1 MKALRY
7 TKIGSAPEVVE
18 IEKPTP
24 GPGEILL
31 KVTAAGV
38 CHSDDYVMSLPE
50 EDYLAQQYPL
60 PLTLGHEGAGVIES
74 FGEGVE
80 TGLQIGD
87 AVAVYGP
94 WGCGHCLNCSQGK
107 ENYCTNAAAEGIR
120 PPGLGAQ
127 GSMAEYMIVD
137 DVRHLVPIG
146 ELDPVKNVSL
156 TDAGLT
162 PYHAIKRSLP
172 KLGAGTFAV
181 VIGSGGLGHVGIQML
196 KALSGATV
204 IVLDVSDEKLELA
217 KHVGAD
223 VTLISDESAA
233 GRIRELTGGVGVDA
247 VFDFVGANPTI
258 ATATA
263 VAAMEADVTI
273 VGIGGGSATIGFGSI
288 AYDAAV
294 RVPYWGSRSELIEVF
309 ELAKAGKVDV
319 EVQPYSLDDAPKA
332 YEDLHAGTIRGR
344 AVIVPYPRLPEPAS
358 VALAAGAGSVF
369 SVHLGA
375 GFTPRK
381 HFRHCIETPPTH
393 TFNTLSK

>member
-107 ENYCTNAAAEGIR
+107 ENYCTNAVAEGIR
-120 PPGLGAQ
+120 PPGLGSQ

-146 ELDPVKNVSL
+146 DLDPVKNVSL

-204 IVLDVSDEKLELA
+204 IVLDVNDEKLELA

-233 GRIRELTGGVGVDA
+233 GKIRELTGGVGVDA

-263 VAAMEADVTI
+263 VAATEADVTI
-273 VGIGGGSATIGFGSI
+273 VGIGGGSATVGFGSI

-332 YEDLHAGTIRGR
+332 YEDLHAGTVRGR
-344 AVIVPYPRLPEPAS
+344 AVIVP
-358 VALAAGAGSVF
+358 
-369 SVHLGA
+369 
-375 GFTPRK
+375 
-381 HFRHCIETPPTH
+381 
-393 TFNTLSK
+393 

>member
-107 ENYCTNAAAEGIR
+107 ENYCTNAVAEGIR
-120 PPGLGAQ
+120 PPGLGSQ

-146 ELDPVKNVSL
+146 DLDPVKNVSL

-204 IVLDVSDEKLELA
+204 IVLNVSDEKLELA

-233 GRIRELTGGVGVDA
+233 GKIRELTGGVGVDA

-344 AVIVPYPRLPEPAS
+344 AVIVP
-358 VALAAGAGSVF
+358 
-369 SVHLGA
+369 
-375 GFTPRK
+375 
-381 HFRHCIETPPTH
+381 
-393 TFNTLSK
+393 

>member
-146 ELDPVKNVSL
+146 DLDPVKNVSL

-223 VTLISDESAA
+223 ITLISDESAA
-233 GRIRELTGGVGVDA
+233 GKIRELTGGVGVDA

-344 AVIVPYPRLPEPAS
+344 AVIVP
-358 VALAAGAGSVF
+358 
-369 SVHLGA
+369 
-375 GFTPRK
+375 
-381 HFRHCIETPPTH
+381 
-393 TFNTLSK
+393 